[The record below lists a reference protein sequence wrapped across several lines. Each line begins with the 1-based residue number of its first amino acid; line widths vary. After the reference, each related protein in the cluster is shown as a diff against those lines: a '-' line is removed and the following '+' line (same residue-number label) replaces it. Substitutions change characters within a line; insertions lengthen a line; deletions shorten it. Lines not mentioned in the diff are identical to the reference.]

1 MFGAS
6 LCPSSGEQ
14 ECALPH
20 MVFCTGCVG
29 CGCVELGRFV
39 FIASLLTPRSRVLL
53 EKLTSSQPV
62 KKFPAFY
69 GTRRFITAFT
79 RARYCPYP
87 EPARSSPCPSTSR
100 FLKYILI
107 LSSHLCLGLPSGLFP
122 SLFPTKSLYAP
133 LISPI
138 RGTCPAPLCTRASVQ
153 VPDVLLVSQH
163 DSFYG
168 EELLAIRPTPQAGRS
183 PLVGFPQLLIQY
195 IRSYPPYYRR
205 FLHPQPEHAPFSGD
219 SDPLIMGMR

>member
-1 MFGAS
+1 MEPEGS
-6 LCPSSGEQ
+6 LS
-14 ECALPH
+14 H
-20 MVFCTGCVG
+20 
-29 CGCVELGRFV
+29 
-39 FIASLLTPRSRVLL
+39 
-53 EKLTSSQPV
+53 SQVPV
-62 KKFPAFY
+62 
-69 GTRRFITAFT
+69 T
-79 RARYCPYP
+79 CPYP

-168 EELLAIRPTPQAGRS
+168 EELLALHPTPQAGRS

-195 IRSYPPYYRR
+195 IRRYLHILRPFP
-205 FLHPQPEHAPFSGD
+205 HPQPEDAPFSGD
-219 SDPLIMGMR
+219 RDPLIMGMRSTKTMKIKKGKFHPRTSLKGPEGE